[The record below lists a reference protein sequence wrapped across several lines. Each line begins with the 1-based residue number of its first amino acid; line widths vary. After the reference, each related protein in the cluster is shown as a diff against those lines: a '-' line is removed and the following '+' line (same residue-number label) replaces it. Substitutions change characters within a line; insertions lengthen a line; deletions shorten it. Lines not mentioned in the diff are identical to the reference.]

1 MLLCRVCHK
10 ELTNLNNP
18 CPRCGFRELSFVGDP
33 KAAEQKMNKMADE
46 ARAKFL
52 SEFDF
57 GVTIYRWKDQ
67 DGTLVLDRTER
78 LSFGSGTALLDKL
91 CWLDQP
97 FARIPDMQK
106 MELELSVQKNG
117 RSYRGM
123 KISVP
128 VPQGNYLQQVGI
140 TLSPDMKVK
149 LLLKNPQGQTQSA
162 STAFLL
168 D

>member
-1 MLLCRVCHK
+1 MPQCRVCHK
-10 ELTNLNNP
+10 ELTTLNKP

-67 DGTLVLDRTER
+67 DGALVLDRTER
-78 LSFGSGTALLDKL
+78 LSFGSGASLLDKL
-91 CWLDQP
+91 CWLEQP
-97 FARIPDMQK
+97 FARIPDVK
-106 MELELSVQKNG
+106 NMELELSVLRNKQNY
-117 RSYRGM
+117 RSM

-128 VPQGNYLQQVGI
+128 VPQGNHLQQVGI

-149 LLLKNPQGQTQSA
+149 LLLKNPQAQTQSA
-162 STAFLL
+162 SVSFPV

>member
-1 MLLCRVCHK
+1 MPQCRVCHK
-10 ELTNLNNP
+10 ELTNLNTP
-18 CPRCGFRELSFVGDP
+18 CPRCGFRELSFIGDP

-78 LSFGSGTALLDKL
+78 LSFGRGTALLGKTN
-91 CWLDQP
+91 WLEQP
-97 FARIPDMQK
+97 FARIPDVK
-106 MELELSVQKNG
+106 NMELELSVLRNSRNY
-117 RSYRGM
+117 RSM
-123 KISVP
+123 KLSVP
-128 VPQGNYLQQVGI
+128 VPQGNHLQQVGI

-149 LLLKNPQGQTQSA
+149 LLLKNPQAQTQSA
-162 STAFLL
+162 NVAFLA